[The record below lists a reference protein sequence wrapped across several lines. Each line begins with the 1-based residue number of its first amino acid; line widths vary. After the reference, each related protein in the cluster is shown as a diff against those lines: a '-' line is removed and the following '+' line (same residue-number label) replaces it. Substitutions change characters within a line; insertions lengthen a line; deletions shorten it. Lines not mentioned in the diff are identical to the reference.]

1 MGSGAVWGSGV
12 ATFAACL
19 VEMVE
24 ALTIVLA
31 MGLTRSWRSTLWGVV
46 AALVALAG
54 ITVVAGYAVTQWVSE
69 TALQLVVGGLLLV
82 FGLQWLR
89 KAILRSAGR
98 KAMHDEAAIFAEQ
111 EAEARSAKDMVPGL
125 DWFSFVVSF
134 KGVLLEGLEVVFIVV
149 TFGANA
155 GNLRVAVAGA
165 VAALVVVL
173 VLALAIRAP
182 LSRVPENTLK
192 FGVGLLLTTF
202 GTFWSMEGLGVFTG
216 SGHSLSWLWGDVMV
230 LVLLAAWFV
239 LSRALVAALRVP
251 AGSVDVVPSN
261 RSGVQ

>member
-12 ATFAACL
+12 AAFTASL

-31 MGLTRSWRSTLWGVV
+31 MGLTRGWRSTLWGVA
-46 AALVALAG
+46 AALVTLAG
-54 ITVVAGYAVTQWVSE
+54 FTAVAGYALTHWLSE
-69 TALQLVVGGLLLV
+69 AALQLAVGALLLT

-111 EAEARSAKDMVPGL
+111 EARAERAQGSAAGW
-125 DWFSFVVSF
+125 DWLSFVVSF
-134 KGVLLEGLEVVFIVV
+134 KGVLLEGLEVVFIVL

-155 GNLRVAVAGA
+155 GDLRVAVWAA
-165 VAALVVVL
+165 VAAFAAVL
-173 VLALAIRAP
+173 LLAVAVRAP
-182 LSRVPENTLK
+182 LTRVPENTLK

-202 GTFWSMEGLGVFTG
+202 GTFWSIEGLGVFSD
-216 SGHSLSWLWGDVMV
+216 SGRSLSWLGGDAMV
-230 LVLLAAWFV
+230 PVLLAAWFV
-239 LSRALVAALRVP
+239 LSRALVSALRVP
-251 AGSVDVVPSN
+251 SGAVPIVPPST
-261 RSGVQ
+261 SGVR